1 MSIRSGAKAIIIKDG
16 SILLN
21 RCRKAD
27 GVYYDLPGGG
37 QEQYEALED
46 AVLREVKEETGYTA
60 RILRFAALA
69 EEIHTDPFV
78 REKHPEFSHRVLHL
92 FLAELTDDEPQ
103 APTELD
109 YGMEAPVWMPISEFR
124 QRHNTYPPALPA
136 RIDEILASPGALWL
150 GTTYTYK

>member
-27 GVYYDLPGGG
+27 GVYYDLPGGS
-37 QEQYEALED
+37 QNQHEALED
-46 AVLREVKEETGYTA
+46 AILREVKEETGYTA

-109 YGMEAPVWMPISEFR
+109 LGMESHVWLPLTEFSQLR
-124 QRHNTYPPALPA
+124 EVYPPSLPA

-150 GTTYTYK
+150 GTAYK